1 MGECKD
7 LGKRLVRSMLDRKT
21 WWLLFGGEVNS
32 GGSITKCGVDFTG
45 SRRKVGDE
53 VV

>member
-1 MGECKD
+1 MFESQG
-7 LGKRLVRSMLDRKT
+7 LGKRLVRSVLDRKT

-32 GGSITKCGVDFTG
+32 GGSMTECGVDFTG